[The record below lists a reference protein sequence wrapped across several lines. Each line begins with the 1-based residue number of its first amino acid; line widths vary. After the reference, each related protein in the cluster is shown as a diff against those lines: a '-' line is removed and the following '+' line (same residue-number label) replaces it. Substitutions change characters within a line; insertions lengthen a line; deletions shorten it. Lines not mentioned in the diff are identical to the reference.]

1 MANSAE
7 FVAHCLDLLAPGG
20 QVRARR
26 MFGGHG
32 VYLDDLFIALV
43 VDETL
48 YLKADDSSRSQFEQG
63 GCQPFRYRTQDQRTV
78 SLDYWSAPG
87 EAMESPGLMRPWAR
101 LAQASALRSAAAK
114 RGPRKSPRT
123 GRPDRR

>member
-7 FVAHCLDLLAPGG
+7 FVAHCLDLLAPQG
-20 QVRARR
+20 QARARR

-48 YLKADDSSRSQFEQG
+48 YLKADDATRAQFEQA
-63 GCQPFRYRTQDQRTV
+63 GCSPFRYHARDERMV

-87 EAMESPGLMRPWAR
+87 DAMESPALMRPWAR

-114 RGPRKSPRT
+114 RGPRKVARAT
-123 GRPDRR
+123 RANER